1 MQKKTGKILF
11 GGDKP
16 SEVCPDDSFAD
27 FPDKPLG
34 GG

>member
-1 MQKKTGKILF
+1 MQKKAEKKPF
-11 GGDKP
+11 GGERLA
-16 SEVCPDDSFAD
+16 EVCPDDSFAD